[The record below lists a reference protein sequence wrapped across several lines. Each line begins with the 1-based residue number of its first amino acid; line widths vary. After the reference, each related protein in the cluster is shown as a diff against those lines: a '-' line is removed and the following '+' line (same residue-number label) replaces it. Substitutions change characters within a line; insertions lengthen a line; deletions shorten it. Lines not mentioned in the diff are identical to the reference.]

1 MVIASGRD
9 EHALRNLMY
18 TSLEE
23 GKGAFAIHT
32 SRGMGRN
39 PHWRNEMLAVLPVG
53 REARSLPT
61 EAMLW
66 YSSIGPA
73 ASDAAGAIERARANG
88 VTGCPL

>member
-1 MVIASGRD
+1 MVIALGRD

-32 SRGMGRN
+32 WRGMGRN

-53 REARSLPT
+53 RVARACRRKP
-61 EAMLW
+61 MLW
-66 YSSIGPA
+66 YSA
-73 ASDAAGAIERARANG
+73 
-88 VTGCPL
+88 